1 MSTQLSKLFP
11 EVEEDTK
18 IIDDKNDE
26 KINELPIEQLTE
38 ILSKIDKGEVTKQ
51 LNIFEGWENIEFENR
66 VKSIG
71 LSTNSLQFLDFL
83 QSNFCQEI
91 LIQNKLKIHTETAN
105 IFFNNLDTNE
115 SIYDFFQKQENS
127 EKVNIHTDEFA
138 FTDSYEDYFEGL
150 IQTRWW

>member
-115 SIYDFFQKQENS
+115 SIYDFLQKQENS
-127 EKVNIHTDEFA
+127 EKVNIHTDEFT
-138 FTDSYEDYFEGL
+138 FTDSYEDYFEWL